1 MWDFESNQPLTIRDI
16 ATKFKLNKREH
27 RAIESIMN
35 SIPPHPKT
43 ILQEQ
48 NIQAPIGDWIGSFET
63 NCQDA
68 HLVVIFQSIRLLEQ
82 SLMSVHGLHFLPP
95 TLQYF
100 QVSANTRFV
109 DMASPK
115 GLDSAIRVRW
125 FGFTLLTKGKNK
137 PSFNAYIGKRD
148 NLTMDPIWLKWKSRE
163 EL

>member
-16 ATKFKLNKREH
+16 ATKFKLNNREH

-35 SIPPHPKT
+35 SIPPQWKT

-68 HLVVIFQSIRLLEQ
+68 HLVVIFQSSRLLDQ

-95 TLQYF
+95 TLQCF

-125 FGFTLLTKGKNK
+125 FGLVWVYTIDRGKK
-137 PSFNAYIGKRD
+137 QA
-148 NLTMDPIWLKWKSRE
+148 
-163 EL
+163 